1 METINEKI
9 EMYKDLENQ
18 IGRRYGITLDEIL
31 ELAKIGQ
38 QSKDESLNA
47 LGYAYALG
55 FKRGRSYEKNKRKRA
70 KETSEKDT
78 YIKSINNMLKDVDI
92 EKLKVVCWYV
102 QKIWMKG

>member
-1 METINEKI
+1 MEVINEKI

-38 QSKDESLNA
+38 QSKDDSLNA

-55 FKRGRSYEKNKRKRA
+55 FKRGRNCEKNKRKRA
-70 KETSEKDT
+70 KETA
-78 YIKSINNMLKDVDI
+78 
-92 EKLKVVCWYV
+92 
-102 QKIWMKG
+102 MKHDYKHEN

>member
-1 METINEKI
+1 MEVINEKI

-31 ELAKIGQ
+31 ELAKIGK

-55 FKRGRSYEKNKRKRA
+55 FKRGINCEKNKRKRA
-70 KETSEKDT
+70 KETA
-78 YIKSINNMLKDVDI
+78 
-92 EKLKVVCWYV
+92 
-102 QKIWMKG
+102 MKHDYKHV

>member
-1 METINEKI
+1 MEVINEKI

-55 FKRGRSYEKNKRKRA
+55 FKRGRNCEKNKRKRA
-70 KETSEKDT
+70 KETA
-78 YIKSINNMLKDVDI
+78 
-92 EKLKVVCWYV
+92 
-102 QKIWMKG
+102 MKHDYKHV